1 MSILWLKDRLQNAYG
16 ELISEQIWR
25 GYETERPVTLRVN
38 LLKTDTKSV
47 MEELFRCGIE
57 TERVDWYDS
66 ALTVKNVREESLVS
80 TDIYRN
86 GQIYLQSLSSMLPP
100 LYLEPRADENILDMT
115 AAPGGKTTQ
124 MSALSYGRAFIT
136 ACERDAF
143 RVERLRFN
151 IEKQGAPRV
160 TVLKTDALKLDD
172 YFQFDKI
179 LLDAPCSGSGTL
191 NLKRSVKISEKLVDN
206 SVVLQKNLLIKALKL
221 LKKGGTLVYSTCS
234 VLPCE
239 NEKVIEFALE
249 RGQAELVPLQPFASL
264 PCICGKE
271 GTICVRP
278 NELFEG
284 FFVAKLKKL

>member
-100 LYLEPRADENILDMT
+100 LYLEPCADENILDMT

-143 RVERLRFN
+143 RAERLRFN

-191 NLKRSVKISEKLVDN
+191 NLKRSVKISEKLVAGRRGCAAAKPGGAA
-206 SVVLQKNLLIKALKL
+206 LQGGHCSAKEFTYQSAETIKKRRDFSLLDMFRIALRK
-221 LKKGGTLVYSTCS
+221 
-234 VLPCE
+234 
-239 NEKVIEFALE
+239 
-249 RGQAELVPLQPFASL
+249 
-264 PCICGKE
+264 
-271 GTICVRP
+271 
-278 NELFEG
+278 
-284 FFVAKLKKL
+284 